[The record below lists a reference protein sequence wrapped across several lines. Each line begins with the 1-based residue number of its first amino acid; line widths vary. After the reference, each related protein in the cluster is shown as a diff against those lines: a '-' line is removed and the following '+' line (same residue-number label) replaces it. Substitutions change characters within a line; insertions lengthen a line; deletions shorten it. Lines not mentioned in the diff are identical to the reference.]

1 VLFSLSFD
9 GVARV
14 LRSAL
19 PEHGVFHVVSRGV
32 SESAIYRDD
41 ADRKTF
47 LTILGSVVVKWDW
60 SCHAYCLM
68 TTHYHAIVEA
78 EQRHLSRGMHML
90 NGRYARY
97 FNERH
102 NRHGHLFGDR
112 YGVYVIEEDE
122 HLEASCHYVLDNP
135 IRAGLCATRED
146 WPWSA
151 LVSGSGTRPWPGA
164 RP

>member
-1 VLFSLSFD
+1 MLFSLSFD

-78 EQRHLSRGMHML
+78 EQRDLSRGMHT
-90 NGRYARY
+90 
-97 FNERH
+97 
-102 NRHGHLFGDR
+102 
-112 YGVYVIEEDE
+112 
-122 HLEASCHYVLDNP
+122 VLDNP
-135 IRAGLCATRED
+135 VRAALCATRED

-151 LVSGSGTRPWPGA
+151 LVLGSGTRPWPGA